1 MFSSRGGTS
10 QGPKTKL
17 LKAERAIL
25 NENDRLIAGRYRLG
39 ALVGRGGMAEVF
51 EGYDTRLG
59 RTIAIKLLKSDLA
72 NDAGFEAKFRQEA
85 QASARMAHPTIVRVY
100 DAGEEESIDENGQV
114 RKTPFIVMEL
124 VRGQLL
130 REIIHQGKV
139 DTARAIK
146 YVSGVLTALE
156 VSHNA
161 GVVHRDIK
169 PANVMIGEGDTVK
182 VMDFGIARAIS
193 DNSTTQAATGGI
205 MGTAQYFSPEQAR
218 GESVDAR
225 TDLYSTGVI
234 LYELLTGRP
243 PFTGESAVSVAY
255 QHVSEAVT
263 PPSQFNA
270 AVGSELDEVVLRA
283 MAKDRDDRFQS
294 AAEFREHLMA
304 AGANTASTPVAPA
317 PIADRTEV
325 ISTPTSVMSPSNS
338 ITDELMLGLETA
350 PNDTVST
357 PTTSKVSVGV
367 LWGLGTGVA
376 VILVGLLFWVMNIG
390 GANQSPIN
398 PGGITVASVEGSL
411 YEDAFNTLT
420 EQDLLVLRVYEK
432 SDTVPEGV
440 VIRQEPAAGTNVLA
454 NTPVTLYVSS
464 GATEVT
470 VPNVISIQEAAAVA
484 LIEAQGLTIGT
495 ITVISSATVPEGIVI
510 ASDPAVG
517 QKLPLGSVVNLTL
530 SNGKVLV
537 PDVRNLTVLE
547 ARTILTASTIGYT
560 VSIEIVD
567 AQTCTGT
574 PGNIVVQQSILPGE
588 APQLQN
594 IVLYVQCVGGT
605 PSPTPSPTQTT
616 QG

>member
-1 MFSSRGGTS
+1 M
-10 QGPKTKL
+10 
-17 LKAERAIL
+17 
-25 NENDRLIAGRYRLG
+25 NENERLIAGRYRLG

-100 DAGEEESIDENGQV
+100 DAGEEETIDENGQA

-130 REIIHQGKV
+130 REVIHQGKV
-139 DTARAIK
+139 ETSRAIK
-146 YVSGVLTALE
+146 YVSGILTALE

-263 PPSQFNA
+263 PPSQFNP
-270 AVGSELDEVVLRA
+270 AVSPELDEVVLRA
-283 MAKDRDDRFQS
+283 MAKERDSRFQS
-294 AAEFREHLMA
+294 AVEFREHLLA
-304 AGANTASTPVAPA
+304 AGSSTASTPIVPT
-317 PIADRTEV
+317 PVADRTEV
-325 ISTPTSVMSPSNS
+325 ISTPTSVLDPSN
-338 ITDELMLGLETA
+338 TDELQLGFQTA

-357 PTTSKVSVGV
+357 ATTSKIGVGV
-367 LWGLGTGVA
+367 MWGLGTGVA
-376 VILVGLLFWVMNIG
+376 VILVGLLFWVMSIG
-390 GANQSPIN
+390 GGSSNPIN
-398 PGGITVASVEGSL
+398 PGGIVVTSVEGSL

-547 ARTILTASTIGYT
+547 ARTILTATTIGYT

-567 AQTCTGT
+567 ALTCTGT
-574 PGNIVVQQSILPGE
+574 PGNVVVEQSVLPGE

-605 PSPTPSPTQTT
+605 PSPTPTPTQTT

>member
-1 MFSSRGGTS
+1 M
-10 QGPKTKL
+10 
-17 LKAERAIL
+17 
-25 NENDRLIAGRYRLG
+25 NENERLIAGRYRLG

-72 NDAGFEAKFRQEA
+72 NDAGFESKFRQEA

-100 DAGEEESIDENGQV
+100 DAGEEETVDENGQA

-130 REIIHQGKV
+130 REVIHQGKV
-139 DTARAIK
+139 ETSRAIK
-146 YVSGVLTALE
+146 YVSGILTALE

-263 PPSQFNA
+263 PPSQFNP
-270 AVGSELDEVVLRA
+270 AVSPELDEVVLRA
-283 MAKDRDDRFQS
+283 MAKDREGRFQS
-294 AAEFREHLMA
+294 AVEFREHLLA
-304 AGANTASTPVAPA
+304 AGSNTASTPVVPA
-317 PIADRTEV
+317 PVADRTEV
-325 ISTPTSVMSPSNS
+325 ISTPTSVMAPSN
-338 ITDELMLGLETA
+338 TDELLLGFQTA

-357 PTTSKVSVGV
+357 ATTSKIGVGV
-367 LWGLGTGVA
+367 MWGLGTGVA
-376 VILVGLLFWVMNIG
+376 VILVGLLFWVMSIG
-390 GANQSPIN
+390 GGNSNPIN
-398 PGGITVASVEGSL
+398 QGGIVVTSVEGSL
-411 YEDAFNTLT
+411 YEDAFNTLS

-547 ARTILTASTIGYT
+547 ARTILTATTIGYT

-574 PGNIVVQQSILPGE
+574 PGNVVVEQSVLPGE

-594 IVLYVQCVGGT
+594 IILYVQCVGGT
-605 PSPTPSPTQTT
+605 PSPTPTPTQTT